1 MSKNPWLDG
10 VDPDDQDRAEE
21 LLTRL
26 YAVTADLLDKGVSE
40 EAIKEQVQRAI
51 DGQI

>member
-1 MSKNPWLDG
+1 MLDG
-10 VDPDDQDRAEE
+10 VDPDDREQAQE

-40 EAIKEQVQRAI
+40 EAIKEQVQVAI
-51 DGQI
+51 DGQIG